1 MQLAI
6 VATLSRP
13 KHAYPGTLLMSLIHH
28 PLWLV
33 GFRPFFLLGCLSG
46 ALLPLAWAMFFSGHG
61 GLPASPVSPL
71 QWHAHEM
78 FFGFGWAI
86 LGGFLL
92 TSTKNWVNV
101 RGHHGAGLIFLVG
114 AWLFERL
121 GMALGADW
129 PPSLFLL
136 SSNLF
141 LGSII
146 LMLLWTLIR
155 HRKQDSY
162 ADNPVFFILLPAFI
176 LAKQMML
183 FGDFKAGSDMALA
196 LFRLA
201 FLVMLERTL
210 TQFMKGVFQVQILRQ
225 PALDMAI
232 KLLGLLLVGG
242 FLLPPPVSALLSLLL
257 AVLLLIRFAF
267 WKPLLAA
274 RRIDIGIMYVGYLAI
289 VGQLLVE
296 ALGHVVNFVWVGSV
310 SVHLF
315 TFGAM
320 GCVIPAMIVRIANG
334 HTGRK
339 VVFGPLDRMAL
350 WVMILALFVRIVVPQ
365 LVPGAY
371 LACIHA
377 AAACWLIA
385 FGILAV
391 RYIPILMQARID
403 GREH

>member
-1 MQLAI
+1 MPPSILTSA
-6 VATLSRP
+6 
-13 KHAYPGTLLMSLIHH
+13 H

-33 GFRPFFLLGCLSG
+33 GFRPFFALACLAGLSLPILW
-46 ALLPLAWAMFFSGHG
+46 ALVFG
-61 GLPASPVSPL
+61 GQLPAPATPL
-71 QWHAHEM
+71 NSIQWHAHEM
-78 FFGFGWAI
+78 FFGFGWAV

-92 TSTKNWVNV
+92 TSTKNWVNI
-101 RGHHGAGLIFLVG
+101 RGYHGPALMLLAA
-114 AWLFERL
+114 AWLLERL
-121 GMALGADW
+121 AISFGAAL
-129 PPSLFLL
+129 PPWLFALAA
-136 SSNLF
+136 NLF
-141 LGSII
+141 LGCIVA
-146 LMLLWTLIR
+146 MLVWTLLR
-155 HRKQDSY
+155 YRSQDSY
-162 ADNPVFFILLPAFI
+162 RDNAFFMLMLPAF
-176 LAKQMML
+176 LVAKNL
-183 FGDFKAGSDMALA
+183 LLSGPDFSAGYGMTLA

-210 TQFMKGVFQVQILRQ
+210 TQFMKAAFSAQILRS
-225 PALDMAI
+225 PRLDMPI
-232 KLLGLLLVGG
+232 KLLGLLLVFEFAYPRLVTAG
-242 FLLPPPVSALLSLLL
+242 LSLAL
-257 AVLLLIRFAF
+257 AVLLLIRFFF
-267 WKPLLAA
+267 WKPQLAIK
-274 RRIDIGIMYVGYLAI
+274 RIDIGIMYVGYLAI
-289 VGQLLVE
+289 VGQLLIE

-339 VVFGPLDRMAL
+339 VVFGPPDRMAL